1 MTFDEC
7 FVALL
12 QHEGDYVDH
21 PDDPG
26 GKTRFGVTEAVAR
39 AAGFQGDMRE
49 LPLDLA
55 KAIYRQRFWDAVR
68 ADELPAEVRY
78 LVFDAAAAS
87 GVRQSTL
94 WLQRALRVTDDGVIG
109 PKTLAAAQAAEPQV
123 LKARLL
129 AQRLR
134 FMAGLGNWPAFS
146 RGWSRRMA
154 DLMEA

>member
-7 FVALL
+7 FAALL
-12 QHEGDYVDH
+12 QHEGEYVNH

-26 GKTRFGVTEAVAR
+26 GKTRYGVTQAVAR

-55 KAIYRQRFWDAVR
+55 RRIYRERFWDAVQ

-94 WLQRALRVTDDGVIG
+94 WLQRALKVADDGVLG
-109 PKTLAAAQAAEPQV
+109 PKTLAAAQAADPQV

-134 FMAGLGNWPAFS
+134 FMAGLANWPAFS